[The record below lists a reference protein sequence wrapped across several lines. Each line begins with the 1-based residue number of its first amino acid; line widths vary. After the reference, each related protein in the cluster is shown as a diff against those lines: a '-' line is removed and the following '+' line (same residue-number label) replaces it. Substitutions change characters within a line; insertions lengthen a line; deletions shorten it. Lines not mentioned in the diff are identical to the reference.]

1 MGLKGIID
9 SIPFPSRPSFLK
21 GGVTNRSNSTSI
33 SSGLGS
39 SISNNNT
46 SSPPSYSRIIPP
58 SLANNR
64 ATNSSVHSNS
74 PKLGNDTITTPKNE
88 SNLGQHQTQSV
99 ATRSASVPSGASA
112 LKHQQR
118 SLPAPPVENKPG
130 SEIEREETESRER
143 NRLPSTF
150 YQNRGDYFTIVEG
163 LFIFFSVNLLSWH
176 FLSFCEIMKLWPFPI
191 MIIFTGFGS
200 PSSIRI
206 LTFLFIRFEKAYYSI
221 NLIMSKDSLV

>member
-1 MGLKGIID
+1 MGSIGIID

-58 SLANNR
+58 SIANNR

-74 PKLGNDTITTPKNE
+74 PKLGNDTITPKNE

-112 LKHQQR
+112 LRHQQR

-130 SEIEREETESRER
+130 AEVERGETESRER

-150 YQNRGDYFTIVEG
+150 YQNRGDYLTIVKG
-163 LFIFFSVNLLSWH
+163 
-176 FLSFCEIMKLWPFPI
+176 LSFFHQPTELAFS
-191 MIIFTGFGS
+191 F
-200 PSSIRI
+200 I
-206 LTFLFIRFEKAYYSI
+206 L
-221 NLIMSKDSLV
+221 

>member
-1 MGLKGIID
+1 M
-9 SIPFPSRPSFLK
+9 K

-58 SLANNR
+58 SIANNR
-64 ATNSSVHSNS
+64 AATNSAVHSNS
-74 PKLGNDTITTPKNE
+74 PKLGNDTITPKNE

-112 LKHQQR
+112 LRHQQR

-130 SEIEREETESRER
+130 AEVEREETESRER

-150 YQNRGDYFTIVEG
+150 YQNRGDYLIIVEG
-163 LFIFFSVNLLSWH
+163 LSIFFSKPSELA
-176 FLSFCEIMKLWPFPI
+176 FPF
-191 MIIFTGFGS
+191 
-200 PSSIRI
+200 I
-206 LTFLFIRFEKAYYSI
+206 L
-221 NLIMSKDSLV
+221 

>member
-1 MGLKGIID
+1 MGSKGIID

-58 SLANNR
+58 SIANNR

-130 SEIEREETESRER
+130 VEMEREETEPRDR

-163 LFIFFSVNLLSWH
+163 LFILFFSKPSELTV
-176 FLSFCEIMKLWPFPI
+176 SF
-191 MIIFTGFGS
+191 
-200 PSSIRI
+200 I
-206 LTFLFIRFEKAYYSI
+206 LRNNEAMVIPNFDNFYWFRLFYQ
-221 NLIMSKDSLV
+221 

>member
-1 MGLKGIID
+1 MGSKGIID

-58 SLANNR
+58 SIANNR
-64 ATNSSVHSNS
+64 ATNSSLHSNS
-74 PKLGNDTITTPKNE
+74 PKLNNDTPKNE
-88 SNLGQHQTQSV
+88 SNFGQHQTQSV

-118 SLPAPPVENKPG
+118 SLPAPPVENKPEA
-130 SEIEREETESRER
+130 EIEREETEPRER
-143 NRLPSTF
+143 N
-150 YQNRGDYFTIVEG
+150 
-163 LFIFFSVNLLSWH
+163 LS
-176 FLSFCEIMKLWPFPI
+176 
-191 MIIFTGFGS
+191 
-200 PSSIRI
+200 
-206 LTFLFIRFEKAYYSI
+206 
-221 NLIMSKDSLV
+221 LIHI